1 MSSSVPMVGETT
13 SAARSLT
20 NAQNAAASGDGPS
33 SPQAASVVTATAI
46 AAMRWRRR
54 DLVGTAPTVPC
65 RSSST
70 PSHPR
75 PTVPSPTSPVAA
87 GHRLAEFFTRGTHM
101 IANIASATVRGAHGH
116 PVTVEVHVGAGLP
129 GFTML
134 GLPDEACREA
144 RDRVRA
150 AVLSSGFDWP
160 DRRITVNLAPPHHRK
175 TGSGLDLAIAIGVL
189 VAAQRIPPDAVGGL
203 HMVGEVGLDGALHP
217 VPESSPMST
226 TC

>member
-1 MSSSVPMVGETT
+1 
-13 SAARSLT
+13 
-20 NAQNAAASGDGPS
+20 
-33 SPQAASVVTATAI
+33 
-46 AAMRWRRR
+46 
-54 DLVGTAPTVPC
+54 
-65 RSSST
+65 
-70 PSHPR
+70 
-75 PTVPSPTSPVAA
+75 
-87 GHRLAEFFTRGTHM
+87 M